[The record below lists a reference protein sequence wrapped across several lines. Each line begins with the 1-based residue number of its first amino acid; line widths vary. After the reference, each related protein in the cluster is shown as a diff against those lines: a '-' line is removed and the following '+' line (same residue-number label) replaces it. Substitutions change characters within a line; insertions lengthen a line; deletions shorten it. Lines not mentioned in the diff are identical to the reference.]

1 MSDLSRHK
9 AKTEQIIGQMVEA
22 WSEKEDGLSYESASV
37 QLEEANSELLAQHVV
52 DTPDEVIDQVYE
64 AFAELQVRAAE
75 LGNVTPVEGIRLIGE
90 RAKDLF
96 ENYRGWEAV
105 EKAVRPHQ
113 DKLEKLIEETE
124 GPEQNLA

>member
-1 MSDLSRHK
+1 MSNITQHK
-9 AKTEQIIGQMVEA
+9 ARTQQIIEEMGNE
-22 WSEKEDGLSYESASV
+22 EISYESASV

>member
-1 MSDLSRHK
+1 MSNISQHK
-9 AKTEQIIGQMVEA
+9 ARTQQIIEEMGNGDE
-22 WSEKEDGLSYESASV
+22 SISYESASF
-37 QLEEANSELLAQHVV
+37 QIEEANSELLAQHVV
-52 DTPDEVIDQVYE
+52 DTPDEVIDQVFE
-64 AFAELQVRAAE
+64 AFAAMQVRASE

-90 RAKDLF
+90 RAKDMF

-124 GPEQNLA
+124 GPEHSLA